1 VIISFSIG
9 VWLGLAV
16 RIKEDFHHDKRFFY
30 FFLNASEGC
39 VSQQGAC
46 RIAKS
51 AVFRPTADWHRIVS
65 CQARQRKAN

>member
-16 RIKEDFHHDKRFFY
+16 RIKEDFRHDKRFFY
-30 FFLNASEGC
+30 FFLNATEGC

-46 RIAKS
+46 RLSNRPFFGAA
-51 AVFRPTADWHRIVS
+51 AVGAALSTH
-65 CQARQRKAN
+65 